1 MSASSRKIRVGLVG
15 FGNSG
20 RVFHAPFLHTMSN
33 MYELRS
39 VVERHSNEAVKIYP
53 YIKTVR
59 SATELFDDPDI
70 DLVIIATPN
79 NLHYSLS
86 KEALEKEKHV
96 VIEKPITIRSSEALE
111 LIELAKKK
119 KLILCPYQNRRYDSG
134 YRTIKEIVNRKLLG
148 DEIHECVIHFD
159 RYRPELNGGNA
170 WRERNEPGAG
180 AFYDLGSHLI
190 DQTLSL
196 FGHPQTI
203 TADIRIQRSGAHVDD
218 YFDVRL
224 DYGRLRVTLKR
235 SMLIREMGPRY
246 VLHGLK
252 GSFIKY
258 GEDVQAGVLQ
268 TGTMPPTVDEK
279 LKENSWGKEPIED
292 YGLLHTENNDGR
304 IIKEKFETLTGNY
317 GLFYEQLY
325 AAIVH
330 GKELEIR
337 PEDGYNVI
345 RIIEL
350 GLQSSQEKRTLQCNQ
365 LL

>member
-1 MSASSRKIRVGLVG
+1 MSVSRKIRVGIVG
-15 FGNSG
+15 FGMSS

-39 VVERHSNEAVKIYP
+39 IVERHTDEAIKIYP

-59 SATELFDDPDI
+59 STTELFNDPEI
-70 DLVIIATPN
+70 DLVIITTSN

-86 KEALEKEKHV
+86 KEALEHGKHV
-96 VIEKPITIRSSEALE
+96 VVEKPMTIQSSEALE
-111 LIELAKKK
+111 LIKLAKTK

-134 YRTIKEIVNRKLLG
+134 FCTIKEIINKKLLG
-148 DEIHECVIHFD
+148 DQIHDCEIHYD
-159 RYRPELNGGNA
+159 RYRPELKGGDA
-170 WRERNEPGAG
+170 WRERNEAGAG
-180 AFYDLGSHLI
+180 IFYDLGSHLI
-190 DQTLSL
+190 DQTLAL

-203 TADIRIQRSGAHVDD
+203 TADIRIQRSIANIDD

-224 DYGRLRVTLKR
+224 DYGYLRVTLKS

-246 VLHGLK
+246 VLHGTV
-252 GSFIKY
+252 GSFIKH
-258 GEDVQAGVLQ
+258 GDDIQEGVLR
-268 TGTMPPTVDEK
+268 TGVMPPTIE
-279 LKENSWGKEPIED
+279 ENDWGKEPNED
-292 YGLLHTENNDGR
+292 YGLIHTETKDGK
-304 IIKEKFETLTGNY
+304 IIKEKYKTLRGNY

-325 AAIVH
+325 AAIVE

-345 RIIEL
+345 RMIEL
-350 GLQSSQEKRTLQCNQ
+350 GLQSSREKRTVQCDQ

>member
-1 MSASSRKIRVGLVG
+1 MSSSRKIRVGIVG
-15 FGNSG
+15 FGISG
-20 RVFHAPFLHTMSN
+20 RVFHATFLHTMSN

-39 VVERHSNEAVKIYP
+39 VVERHSNEAIKIYP
-53 YIKTVR
+53 DIKIVR
-59 SATELFDDPDI
+59 STTELFDDPEI
-70 DLVIIATPN
+70 DLVIITTSN
-79 NLHYSLS
+79 DLHYSLS
-86 KEALEKEKHV
+86 KEALEKGKHV
-96 VIEKPITIRSSEALE
+96 VVEKPMTIRSFEAFE
-111 LIELAKKK
+111 LIELAKKN
-119 KLILCPYQNRRYDSG
+119 KLILCPYHNRRYDSG
-134 YRTIKEIVNRKLLG
+134 YRTIKEIINKKFLG
-148 DEIHECVIHFD
+148 NEILDCEIHFD
-159 RYRPELNGGNA
+159 RYRPELRGGNA

-180 AFYDLGSHLI
+180 IFYDLGSHLI

-203 TADIRIQRSGAHVDD
+203 TADIRIQRLVSHTDD

-224 DYGRLRVTLKR
+224 DYGRLRVTLKS

-246 VLHGLK
+246 VLHGPK

-258 GEDVQAGVLQ
+258 GDDIQEGLLRNGV
-268 TGTMPPTVDEK
+268 MPPKIT
-279 LKENSWGKEPIED
+279 ENNWGKEPIED
-292 YGLLHTENNDGR
+292 DGLLHTETSDGR
-304 IIKEKFETLTGNY
+304 IIKEKYETLRGNY

-325 AAIVH
+325 NAIVY

-350 GLQSSQEKRTLQCNQ
+350 GLQSSREKKTVQCDQ

>member
-1 MSASSRKIRVGLVG
+1 MSSSRKIRVGIVG
-15 FGNSG
+15 FGLSG

-39 VVERHSNEAVKIYP
+39 IVERHTNEAIKIYP

-59 SATELFDDPDI
+59 STTELFDDPEI
-70 DLVIIATPN
+70 DLVIITTSN
-79 NLHYSLS
+79 DLHYSLS
-86 KEALEKEKHV
+86 KQALEKGKHV
-96 VIEKPITIRSSEALE
+96 VIEKPMTIKSSEALE
-111 LIELAKKK
+111 LIQIAKNK
-119 KLILCPYQNRRYDSG
+119 KLIICPYQNRRYDSG
-134 YRTIKEIVNRKLLG
+134 YRTIKEIINKKLLG
-148 DEIHECVIHFD
+148 NEILDCEIHFD
-159 RYRPELNGGNA
+159 RYRPELKGDNA
-170 WRERNEPGAG
+170 WRERNELGAG
-180 AFYDLGSHLI
+180 IFYDLGSHLI

-203 TADIRIQRSGAHVDD
+203 TADIRIQRPVAYVND

-224 DYGRLRVTLKR
+224 DYGHLRVTLKS

-246 VLHGLK
+246 VLHGSK

-258 GEDVQAGVLQ
+258 GDDIQENVLRTGV
-268 TGTMPPTVDEK
+268 MPPIIDNKIE
-279 LKENSWGKEPIED
+279 ENSWGKEPIED
-292 YGLLHTENNDGR
+292 NGLLHTETNDGR
-304 IIKEKFETLTGNY
+304 IIKEKYQTLSGNY
-317 GLFYEQLY
+317 GLFYKQLY
-325 AAIVH
+325 DAIIN

-350 GLQSSQEKRTLQCNQ
+350 GFQSSQEKRTLQCDQ

>member
-1 MSASSRKIRVGLVG
+1 MSSPHTIRVGLVG
-15 FGNSG
+15 FGMSG
-20 RVFHAPFLHTMSN
+20 RVFHAPFLHTMPD

-59 SATELFDDPDI
+59 STTELFDDPEI
-70 DLVIIATPN
+70 DLVIITTSN
-79 NLHYSLS
+79 DLHYSLS
-86 KEALEKEKHV
+86 KQALEKGKHV
-96 VIEKPITIRSSEALE
+96 VVEKPMTIQSSEALE
-111 LIELAKKK
+111 LVELAKKN

-134 YRTIKEIVNRKLLG
+134 YQTIKEIINKKLLG
-148 DEIHECVIHFD
+148 DEILDCEIHFD
-159 RYRPELNGGNA
+159 RYRPELKGGNA
-170 WRERNEPGAG
+170 WREKNEAGAG
-180 AFYDLGSHLI
+180 IFYDLGSHLI

-203 TADIRIQRSGAHVDD
+203 TADIRIQRKVANVDD

-224 DYGRLRVTLKR
+224 DYGRLRVTLKS

-246 VLHGLK
+246 VLHGPQ

-258 GEDVQAGVLQ
+258 GDDIQEGVLR
-268 TGTMPPTVDEK
+268 TGVMPPTIHE
-279 LKENSWGKEPIED
+279 ENDWGKEPIED
-292 YGLLHTENNDGR
+292 YGLLHTETKDGR
-304 IIKEKFETLTGNY
+304 IIKEKYETLRGNY
-317 GLFYEQLY
+317 GLFYKQLY
-325 AAIVH
+325 AAIIH

-350 GLQSSQEKRTLQCNQ
+350 GLQSSREKRTVQCDQ

>member
-1 MSASSRKIRVGLVG
+1 MSSTRKIRVGIVG
-15 FGNSG
+15 FGISG
-20 RVFHAPFLHTMSN
+20 RVFHAPFLHTMST

-59 SATELFDDPDI
+59 STTELFDDPEI
-70 DLVIIATPN
+70 DLVIITTSN

-86 KEALEKEKHV
+86 KEALEKGKHV
-96 VIEKPITIRSSEALE
+96 VVEKPMTVRSSEALE
-111 LIELAKKK
+111 LIEIAKKN
-119 KLILCPYQNRRYDSG
+119 KLILCPYQNRRFDSG
-134 YRTIKEIVNRKLLG
+134 YNTIREVINKKLLG
-148 DEIHECVIHFD
+148 DEILDCEIHFD
-159 RYRPELNGGNA
+159 RYRPELKGGNA
-170 WRERNEPGAG
+170 WREQNEPGAG
-180 AFYDLGSHLI
+180 IFYDLGSHLI

-203 TADIRIQRSGAHVDD
+203 TADIRVQRSVACVDD

-224 DYGRLRVTLKR
+224 DYGHLRVTLKS
-235 SMLIREMGPRY
+235 SMLVREMGPRY
-246 VLHGLK
+246 VLHGSR

-258 GEDVQAGVLQ
+258 GDDVQEGVLRN
-268 TGTMPPTVDEK
+268 GVMPSIINE
-279 LKENSWGKEPIED
+279 ENDWGKEPIED
-292 YGLLHTENNDGR
+292 YGLLHTETNDGR